1 MAAKKSPLA
10 RVKEKFESKE
20 KLVDALVGLPAKV
33 LDRAEDEDKDAFR
46 TKLLAAANAK
56 LLKLYERSQAIQT
69 RYGSKEG
76 LVEALLTL
84 QNRGKD
90 KDYRGKLGAWTLG
103 RLYDRVT
110 TLEKSQK
117 RAQSQS

>member
-1 MAAKKSPLA
+1 MSKKSPLA

-20 KLVDALVGLPAKV
+20 KLVDALVGLPGKIF
-33 LDRAEDEDKDAFR
+33 DRGEDEDKDAFR
-46 TKLLAAANAK
+46 TKLLAAANGK
-56 LLKLYERSQAIQT
+56 LLKLYERSQAIQS
-69 RYGSKEG
+69 RFGSKEK

-90 KDYRGKLGAWTLG
+90 KDYRGKLGAWTIG

-110 TLEKSQK
+110 SLEKAQK
-117 RAQSQS
+117 RAQSA